1 MFYEA
6 YSNLM
11 QRTYLEADFQLYY
24 LIIVTYLDELEFET
38 TNTSDQTKI
47 DISSLIRIIAQ

>member
-1 MFYEA
+1 
-6 YSNLM
+6 M

-38 TNTSDQTKI
+38 TNTSDQTKV